1 MVKRIFD
8 FLGSLI
14 GLIIL
19 IPFFIII
26 AILIKLNSKGPIFYK
41 QERVGLNNTN
51 FGLYKFRS
59 MYIDA
64 DKKGLLTVGGRDA
77 RITSMGYFL
86 RKYKIDELPQLLNV
100 LLGEMSIV
108 GPRPEVRK
116 YVNYYNAEQMRVLSV
131 KPGITDN
138 ASIAFIDENVLLA
151 QAADPEKY
159 YIEKLIPQ
167 KTAIYLEYVDS
178 RNFWKDLQIIFKTI
192 FNVFR

>member
-1 MVKRIFD
+1 MFD

-26 AILIKLNSKGPIFYK
+26 AILIKLNSKGPVFYK
-41 QERVGLNNTN
+41 QQRVGLNNTN
-51 FGLYKFRS
+51 FGVYKFRS
-59 MYIDA
+59 MYMDA
-64 DKKGLLTVGGRDA
+64 DKKGLLTVGGRDP
-77 RITSMGYFL
+77 RITSIGYFL
-86 RKYKIDELPQLLNV
+86 RKYKIDELPQLINV
-100 LLGEMSIV
+100 LLGEMSLV

-116 YVNYYNAEQMRVLSV
+116 YVDYYNAEQMRVLSV

-138 ASIAFIDENVLLA
+138 ASIEFIDENVLLA

-159 YIEKLIPQ
+159 YLEKLIPQ
-167 KTAIYLEYVDS
+167 KTAIYLEYVDT
-178 RNFWKDLQIIFKTI
+178 RNFWKDIQIIFKTI